1 MPAPPIYTPPTVASP
16 GDFREYAPGAPVPQY
31 VPPIDQS
38 LDPAVSRH
46 SAAKSNSIPAITW
59 VVLGALVF
67 VALVAAG
74 MAVLYKTTN
83 DDLTKSKAL
92 VAEQRETIAA
102 LQGKVSALEQDRDA
116 ATAAAK
122 EGLTCMKTLT
132 SAVSG
137 LSDDSLGGSLA
148 ALSVLSGGQQQCVD
162 AINGIQALDSTGSD
176 FA

>member
-1 MPAPPIYTPPTVASP
+1 MTSQEPASNPAGEQPVPAPPIYTPPTVASP

-83 DDLTKSKAL
+83 DDL
-92 VAEQRETIAA
+92 
-102 LQGKVSALEQDRDA
+102 QGKVSALEQDRDA

-148 ALSVLSGGQQQCVD
+148 ALSVLSGGPQQCVD